1 MIPEELWERSRPHL
15 EAAMARGDKLPLD
28 VVRGALERH
37 DAHLWPGERSAAV
50 CEPVKAY
57 HVWLAGGDLRELL
70 AMEQRASAWAQAHG
84 FDRMTIVGRPGWA
97 RALPGYAYET
107 ALVKRL

>member
-15 EAAMARGDKLPLD
+15 EAAMARGDQLPLD

-50 CEPVKAY
+50 CEPVRSY
-57 HVWLAGGDLRELL
+57 HLWLAGGELRELL
-70 AMEQRASAWAQAHG
+70 EMERTAAEWARSQG
-84 FDRMTIVGRPGWA
+84 FDQMTIRGRAGWGRVLA
-97 RALPGYAYET
+97 GYSPKTY
-107 ALVKRL
+107 LVKRL

>member
-1 MIPEELWERSRPHL
+1 
-15 EAAMARGDKLPLD
+15 MARGDKLPMDRVLS
-28 VVRGALERH
+28 ALERH

-70 AMEQRASAWAQAHG
+70 SMERAASEWATAQG
-84 FDRMTIVGRPGWA
+84 FDRMTIRGRPGWA
-97 RALPGYAYET
+97 RVLPGYQRET
-107 ALVKRL
+107 MLVKRL